1 MLARFNSLS
10 SRLSIRQRLRLLTIL
25 FLGGFSSVTFLAY
38 DTLTTTKINGPH
50 YDQIIQGKDL
60 IADVLPP
67 PGYIIEA
74 YQLVLLMESAADP
87 ADLSQLLLRFDQA
100 EREYF
105 ERQAFWTATLP
116 EGPLKEMMVVE
127 SFAPAERFFAT
138 VRRDLFPLLHRGE
151 QAQAAELT
159 RGILL
164 DDFRQHRDGIV
175 KVVEMSRTRVVA
187 DEQAARRVIA
197 YRTMLLVGTGLV
209 LAILIVLSSEL
220 LGRGIASRLDETV
233 RVLEA
238 VAAGDLSPQQQ
249 TQGHDEID
257 RMGTALNQA
266 IGASRLNLSAARE
279 AATTIRRMNSEL
291 ERRVSQRTIALLDSE
306 QRLVKA
312 KEAAESANRAKSGF
326 LATMSHELRTP
337 LNGVLGMNELLFH
350 TELTD
355 KQRQFVEASHASGK
369 LLLQLI
375 NDVLDLSKIESG
387 KFELDLQDCLIES
400 LVYDVVDALSPGAN
414 QKGLRLSVHV
424 EPAVSLT
431 ARCDGHRLRQ
441 ILVNLIGNAIKFTA
455 TGDIRVSAK
464 CVCREAQQ
472 LRVRFAVSDRGIG
485 IPAARIDRLFCPFTQ
500 VDNSTTRNYGG
511 TGLGLAI
518 CKQLVELMGGN
529 IGLESQVG
537 TGSTFWFELPLQVT
551 CEANELPTAAEGH
564 VMTGARVLV
573 VANETSAP
581 SQIGEHLQAWGC
593 HSELVTTYR
602 DAIVSVTR
610 ARSEDKFWDV
620 TLVELPADAFGR
632 RELIETLSRSHGL
645 PVIGFGGTASESE
658 LELLRELGLRQLLRD
673 PFRPSILH
681 DALTS
686 TLSAASTPKN
696 QSAPASGTP
705 PQTLLQGHVLVAEDN
720 RINQMYVIELL
731 KHCGCTCDV
740 ASNGDEALAAI
751 QCHGYD
757 LVLMD
762 CQMPEMD
769 GFTAAREIRRRE
781 ANGQLTGHHPIIA
794 LTANA
799 LKGDREHCLAAGMDD
814 YLSKP
819 LEISQ
824 LRAML
829 TKYLSES
836 RAAKTSEPPF
846 NTAMLL
852 DQCGNDT
859 EFAVSMLDEFANNIL
874 DRVTQIKYGLADG
887 DFAALALAAHALT
900 GVAGIL
906 GASPLGNLCEN
917 LDHAA
922 NDNDLAM
929 IKTLVD
935 QLVSEIQRCQNA
947 LPELRN
953 ELSRSNRHDRN
964 CLLPN
969 R

>member
-1 MLARFNSLS
+1 MLARFDSLT

-67 PGYIIEA
+67 PAFIIEA
-74 YQLVLLMESAADP
+74 YQLVLLMESATDP

-100 EREYF
+100 KREYF
-105 ERQAFWTATLP
+105 ERQAFWTATLS

-138 VRRDLFPLLHRGE
+138 VQRDLLPLLHRGE
-151 QAQAAELT
+151 HAQAAELT
-159 RGILL
+159 RGVLL

-187 DEQAARRVIA
+187 DEQAARGVIA

-238 VAAGDLSPQQQ
+238 VAAGDLSQHRQ
-249 TQGHDEID
+249 TQGRDEID

-279 AATTIRRMNSEL
+279 AATTIRQMNSEL
-291 ERRVSQRTIALLDSE
+291 ERRVSQRTTALLDSE

-375 NDVLDLSKIESG
+375 NDVLDISKIESG
-387 KFELDLQDCLIES
+387 KFELDLQDCSIES
-400 LVYDVVDALSPGAN
+400 LVYDVVEALSPGAH

-431 ARCDGHRLRQ
+431 ARCDDHRLRQ

-455 TGDIRVSAK
+455 TGEIRVSAQ
-464 CVCREAQQ
+464 CLCREAQQ

-485 IPAARIDRLFCPFTQ
+485 IPAARIDHLFCPFTQ
-500 VDNSTTRNYGG
+500 VDSSTTRNYGG

-518 CKQLVELMGGN
+518 CKQLVELMGGQ
-529 IGLESQVG
+529 IGLDSQVG

-551 CEANELPTAAEGH
+551 CEAN
-564 VMTGARVLV
+564 
-573 VANETSAP
+573 
-581 SQIGEHLQAWGC
+581 
-593 HSELVTTYR
+593 
-602 DAIVSVTR
+602 
-610 ARSEDKFWDV
+610 K
-620 TLVELPADAFGR
+620 LPA
-632 RELIETLSRSHGL
+632 
-645 PVIGFGGTASESE
+645 AS
-658 LELLRELGLRQLLRD
+658 
-673 PFRPSILH
+673 
-681 DALTS
+681 
-686 TLSAASTPKN
+686 
-696 QSAPASGTP
+696 SGEP
-705 PQTLLQGHVLVAEDN
+705 PQPLLQGHVLVAEDN

-751 QCHGYD
+751 QSHGYD

-781 ANGQLTGHHPIIA
+781 ANGQLAGHHFIIA

-819 LEISQ
+819 LEVSQ

-829 TKYLSES
+829 TKHLSES
-836 RAAKTSEPPF
+836 RATRISEPPF
-846 NTAMLL
+846 NTAALL

-859 EFAVSMLDEFANNIL
+859 EFALSMLDEFANNIP
-874 DRVTQIKYGLADG
+874 DRVTQMKYGLADG

-906 GASPLGNLCEN
+906 GAKPLGNLCEN

-922 NDNDLAM
+922 NDNDLDM

-935 QLVSEIQRCQNA
+935 QLVSETQRCQNA

-953 ELSRSNRHDRN
+953 ELSSSNRHDRN

-969 R
+969 G